1 MKSWSLR
8 LGKLFDIDVYIHWTF
23 WILIIWIFLMHF
35 RAGNGVEQALI
46 AAGFIFALFACVVA
60 HEFGHALTARRYG
73 ITTKD
78 ITLYPIGGV
87 ASLEKMPDNPRQE
100 LLVAIAGPVVNIVI
114 AAVLWGIIYFTG
126 TIPDPAALEKAEAI
140 TDVPFLFTLLTANIL
155 LAGFNLIPAF
165 PMDGGRA
172 LRALLSTGMDRA
184 RATRIAAT
192 VGQVLAI
199 LFVFLGFYYNFWLV
213 FIGLFV
219 YLGAGIEAAGEQTR
233 SELSGL
239 KVRDA
244 VMRRFTN
251 LSPYDTLGTAVDAL
265 LNSQETNF
273 VVTDFDEPIGLLTRN
288 EIIKGLSEK
297 GPEARV
303 SSFMNREFFVV
314 GPDLGLSEFLQEV
327 ASHDRDVALVMHK
340 GDLLGL
346 IDRENVEEKLL
357 VERALKRQS

>member
-1 MKSWSLR
+1 MKSWSLKLGR
-8 LGKLFDIDVYIHWTF
+8 LFKIDVYIHWTF
-23 WILIIWIFLMHF
+23 WILMIWIFLMHF
-35 RAGNGVEQALI
+35 RAGNGLQQAVL
-46 AAGFIFALFACVVA
+46 AAGFIVALFACVVA

-73 ITTKD
+73 IKTKD

-87 ASLEKMPDNPRQE
+87 ASLEKMPDKPGQE
-100 LLVAIAGPVVNIVI
+100 FLVAVAGPAVNVVIAGALWAVI
-114 AAVLWGIIYFTG
+114 SFTG
-126 TIPDPAALEKAEAI
+126 TMPDPEVLEKAEALS
-140 TDVPFLFTLLTANIL
+140 DVPFLFTLLSANIL
-155 LAGFNLIPAF
+155 LAGFNMIPAF

-172 LRALLSTGMDRA
+172 LRALLSTAMERP
-184 RATRIAAT
+184 RATQIAAT

-199 LFVFLGFYYNFWLV
+199 TFVFLGFYYNFWLV

-219 YLGAGIEAAGEQTR
+219 FLGAGIEAAGEQTR

-244 VMRRFTN
+244 LMRRFTN
-251 LSPYDTLGTAVDAL
+251 LSPYDTLSTAVDAL

-273 VVTDFDEPIGLLTRN
+273 VVEDFGEPIGLLTRN

-327 ASHDRDVALVMHK
+327 SSHGRDVALVMHE
-340 GDLLGL
+340 GELLGM
-346 IDRENVEEKLL
+346 IDRENVEERLL
-357 VERALKRQS
+357 VERALRNG

>member
-1 MKSWSLR
+1 MKAWSLKIGR
-8 LGKLFDIDVYIHWTF
+8 LFGIDVYIHWTF

-35 RAGNGVEQALI
+35 RAGNGLDQALI
-46 AAGFIFALFACVVA
+46 AAGFIFALFGCVVM

-87 ASLEKMPDNPRQE
+87 SSLEKMPDKPGQE
-100 LLVAIAGPVVNIVI
+100 LLVAIAGPMVNLVI
-114 AAVLWGIIYFTG
+114 AAVLWSVIYFTDS
-126 TIPDPAALEKAEAI
+126 IPDPAEVEKAKALSDI
-140 TDVPFLFTLLTANIL
+140 PFIFTLFSANLL

-172 LRALLSTGMDRA
+172 LRALLSTAMDRT

-199 LFVFLGFYYNFWLV
+199 VFVFLGFYYNFWLV

-219 YLGAGIEAAGEQTR
+219 YLGAGMEAAGEQTR

-239 KVRDA
+239 KVSDA
-244 VMRRFTN
+244 LMKRFTH
-251 LSPYDTLGTAVDAL
+251 LSPFDTLATAVDAL
-265 LNSQETNF
+265 LNSQETEF
-273 VVTDFDEPIGLLTRN
+273 VVMDLGEPIGLLTRN
-288 EIIKGLSEK
+288 EIIRGLSEK

-314 GPDLGLSEFLQEV
+314 GPDLTLSDFLQEV
-327 ASHDRDVALVMHK
+327 TSHGRDVALVMK
-340 GDLLGL
+340 DGELLGM
-346 IDRENVEEKLL
+346 IDRENVEERLL
-357 VERALKRQS
+357 VERALRRG